1 MSGLSE
7 LVRGQPTPHIFFDVF
22 LELQMSSLINHL
34 ASDSKSVKAL
44 LDDKNKQYFSSE
56 FPLFYKQRDGRS
68 AIDSALD
75 ANQVR
80 SVNAMIRYLLEYQN
94 RYVYANLFRH
104 NFVDLVNKSVR
115 LDKLLGS
122 RIFNHVFDFDAWPAT
137 SPETDKIL
145 KPYNSGVFAI
155 RTAYASTFAEM
166 AKADDIRAEKAKN
179 TEGTQSFKRMSTLG
193 RAAAKL

>member
-1 MSGLSE
+1 
-7 LVRGQPTPHIFFDVF
+7 
-22 LELQMSSLINHL
+22 MSSLINHL
-34 ASDSKSVKAL
+34 ASDSKSVKLL
-44 LDDKNKQYFSSE
+44 LDDSNKEHFDDE

-68 AIDSALD
+68 AIDAALD

-94 RYVYANLFRH
+94 CYVYANLFRH
-104 NFVDLVNKSVR
+104 NFVDLVNKGVR

-145 KPYNSGVFAI
+145 KHYNGSLFAI

-166 AKADDIRAEKAKN
+166 AKADEARAE
-179 TEGTQSFKRMSTLG
+179 
-193 RAAAKL
+193 